1 MGQSRSARLNTVIEQ
16 FSSGDYFIYDPDGGQ
31 QDFAPDSPDW
41 FAWLDG
47 HTSFHFTSKHGHF
60 SARQEKKQRGAGY
73 WYAYRRVYR
82 HRYKRYLG
90 TTETLT
96 VAKLEQTARVLHEEA
111 LGAIP
116 DKEVLNT
123 SASQLVPEELTL
135 GPLTFRWHEEVLRIK
150 TPTESHYLGKTQ
162 AAALLD
168 YLYDQRRTILKKS
181 R

>member
-1 MGQSRSARLNTVIEQ
+1 MVQPPPVRLNTVVEQ
-16 FSSGDYFIYDPDGGQ
+16 LSNGRYFIYDSDGGQ
-31 QDFAPDSPDW
+31 RDFAPDSPAW

-47 HTSFHFTSKHGHF
+47 HTSFHFTSKQGHF

-73 WYAYRRVYR
+73 WYAYRRAYH

-96 VAKLEQTARVLHEEA
+96 VAKLEQTARALHEEA

-123 SASQLVPEELTL
+123 SASQQVPEELTL

-150 TPTESHYLGKTQ
+150 TPTESHYLNKTQ
-162 AAALLD
+162 AAGLLG

>member
-31 QDFAPDSPDW
+31 QDFAPD
-41 FAWLDG
+41 
-47 HTSFHFTSKHGHF
+47 
-60 SARQEKKQRGAGY
+60 
-73 WYAYRRVYR
+73 RRVYR